1 MQFINNL
8 VGEDV
13 VSVGQTM
20 ESCTTDITHAVVE
33 LPNNLHPFF
42 NGRRLIVVDTPGFD
56 DTMGDDVEILRRI
69 ALWLASS

>member
-13 VSVGQTM
+13 VAVGQTM
-20 ESCTTDITHAVVE
+20 ESCTADITEVVVE
-33 LPNNLHPFF
+33 IPNNPFF

-56 DTMGDDVEILRRI
+56 DTKGDDLEILRRI

>member
-13 VSVGQTM
+13 VSVSQSM
-20 ESCTTDITHAVVE
+20 ESCTTDITHIVVDT
-33 LPNNLHPFF
+33 PNNPFF

-56 DTMGDDVEILRRI
+56 DTKGDDLEILRRI

>member
-20 ESCTTDITHAVVE
+20 ESCTTDIIPVVVE
-33 LPNNLHPFF
+33 MSNNPFF

-56 DTMGDDVEILRRI
+56 DTKGDDLEILRSI

>member
-8 VGEDV
+8 VGEEV
-13 VSVGQTM
+13 VAVGQTM
-20 ESCTTDITHAVVE
+20 ESCTADITPVVVE
-33 LPNNLHPFF
+33 IPNNPFF

-56 DTMGDDVEILRRI
+56 DTKGDDLEILRRI